1 MLFILALSTLSTA
14 LTARLASFFWYFFAG
29 FSFLCCWWSTKFGQL
44 CYLIFLFLR
53 PTHFHP
59 KPVFLS
65 FSLPNK
71 GWCSRYSLWV
81 CLLFLFLSLIFLMCF
96 CKTDGVFLNS
106 CPLPLKCIL
115 ANLPILTIFT
125 MSLSPFL
132 VLISQINSLK
142 SWNLIAVYTAEAGM
156 LSAHYAAVS
165 LTLM

>member
-1 MLFILALSTLSTA
+1 MLFILALSPQ
-14 LTARLASFFWYFFAG
+14 TARLASLFWYFLLASHFFAADDPQSLANCVTWY
-29 FSFLCCWWSTKFGQL
+29 SFFFAQH
-44 CYLIFLFLR
+44 IFIPSLF
-53 PTHFHP
+53 
-59 KPVFLS
+59 FLS

-115 ANLPILTIFT
+115 ANYLPILTIFT

-142 SWNLIAVYTAEAGM
+142 SWSLIAVYTAEAGM

-165 LTLM
+165 LTLK